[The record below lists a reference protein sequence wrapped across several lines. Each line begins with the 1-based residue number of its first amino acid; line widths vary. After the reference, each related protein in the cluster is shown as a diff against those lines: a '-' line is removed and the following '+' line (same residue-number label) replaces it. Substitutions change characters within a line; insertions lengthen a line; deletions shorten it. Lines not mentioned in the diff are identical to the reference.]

1 MDKEIDLTQASTSC
15 SISVSATRTS
25 TASSISNQQPEAKR
39 QKIKNKAE
47 AWKKNFQ
54 DYVGRSSGKQ
64 DTPPASKR
72 SRTKVKRSKAY
83 EYFKLD
89 EVDETRMLCNECG
102 VSVNYTNKNTTAMLN
117 HMGKCQNI
125 ILKEKE
131 KSRKKI
137 GGGISRFLLSQSST
151 QARGQHAF
159 GVKGSSSANDAD
171 KAVYEAQRKAV
182 VILKQSFGFWSKPC
196 IVDVVRALHPEHKPV
211 GRQRFKKDIMNDYK
225 KAKKL
230 IAVDLMKQ
238 VKSGSFSITCDN
250 WSSTCYKGYM
260 MLTLHWITESF
271 QMKRLGLSFDRHR
284 GKHDG
289 GANCNLIM
297 ATLKEF
303 GIQHNV
309 VSITTDNGSDM
320 LSAGN
325 RLHSILLQ
333 EEEKATSEGKVPIVP
348 VLKLDDFHFRCMA
361 HVNNLITK
369 EVLKHLK
376 NQLYRARRFRLYFNG
391 TARQGLWEAAV
402 EACGF
407 KGKDDA
413 KLPSIDVA
421 TRWDSMFLFLQALV
435 KKKDIILEVQEKM
448 PADREFTMV
457 KLNESEFHVMS
468 FIADMLKPSY
478 LVTTRASISTQVT
491 VCYRRKM
498 FQALSKSLREIKQKC
513 SDPPYE
519 VAEHFG
525 DEFLK
530 VLEDLATGIES
541 ALREKVAA
549 YQNLFVDSKVVLL
562 TEILS
567 KKVYKNIEVVTGSST
582 WQKHKAVLMEFIATV
597 HNKEVLKR
605 QVKKRVQP
613 MVVERSLD
621 DFSDEDDDETIHA
634 LDMEDSKRVEA
645 FLAEKRLPKGYST
658 LDFWREKRFTYPL
671 LAVLARRYLCI
682 QTSSVDSERSFSHAK
697 KTFVGK
703 EALKDETFK
712 TLMDLREYY
721 FYLDPELCRS
731 LKQME

>member
-1 MDKEIDLTQASTSC
+1 MDKEIDLTQAYTSC
-15 SISVSATRTS
+15 DISVSATRTS
-25 TASSISNQQPEAKR
+25 ATSSISNQQPEAKR
-39 QKIKNKAE
+39 QKIKNKVE

-64 DTPPASKR
+64 DTLPSSKQGR
-72 SRTKVKRSKAY
+72 MKKKRSKAY
-83 EYFKLD
+83 DGQNSNALQR
-89 EVDETRMLCNECG
+89 VWS
-102 VSVNYTNKNTTAMLN
+102 SVNYTNKNTTAKLN

-137 GGGISRFLLSQSST
+137 GNGISKFLLKQSYT
-151 QARGQHAF
+151 QDRGQYVF

-271 QMKRLGLSFDRHR
+271 QMKRLGLSFDRHS

-320 LSAGN
+320 LSAGK

-369 EVLKHLK
+369 DVLKHLK

-413 KLPSIDVA
+413 KLPSIDVV

-435 KKKDIILEVQEKM
+435 KKKDIILEVQQKM

-478 LVTTRASISTQVT
+478 LVTTRASISTQGN
-491 VCYRRKM
+491 
-498 FQALSKSLREIKQKC
+498 KQKC

-541 ALREKVAA
+541 ALRKKVAA

-567 KKVYKNIEVVTGSST
+567 KKVYKNTEVVTGSST

-658 LDFWREKRFTYPL
+658 LYFWREKRFTYPL

-712 TLMDLREYY
+712 NLIDLREYY

-731 LKQME
+731 LKQMEGKDD

>member
-1 MDKEIDLTQASTSC
+1 M
-15 SISVSATRTS
+15 R
-25 TASSISNQQPEAKR
+25 
-39 QKIKNKAE
+39 
-47 AWKKNFQ
+47 
-54 DYVGRSSGKQ
+54 
-64 DTPPASKR
+64 
-72 SRTKVKRSKAY
+72 RSKAY
-83 EYFKLD
+83 EYFKLVKVN
-89 EVDETRMLCNECG
+89 ENRMLHNECG
-102 VSVNYTNKNTTAMLN
+102 VSVNYTNKNTTAVLN
-117 HMGKCQNI
+117 HMGKCQSI

-137 GGGISRFLLSQSST
+137 GGGISNST

-159 GVKGSSSANDAD
+159 EVKESSSANDAD
-171 KAVYEAQRKAV
+171 KAAYEAQRKV
-182 VILKQSFGFWSKPC
+182 VVTLKQTFGFWNNLC
-196 IVDVVRALHPEHKPV
+196 IVEVVGALHPEHKPV

-225 KAKKL
+225 KAKKI

-238 VKSGSFSITCDN
+238 VKSGSFNITCDN
-250 WSSTCYKGYM
+250 WSSTGYKGYM
-260 MLTLHWITESF
+260 MLNLHWITESF
-271 QMKRLGLSFDRHR
+271 QMKKLRLCFDRHR

-297 ATLKEF
+297 ATLEF
-303 GIQHNV
+303 GNQHKV

-320 LSAGN
+320 LSAEK
-325 RLHSILLQ
+325 RLYSILLQ
-333 EEEKATSEGKVPIVP
+333 EEEKATSEGKVPLVP
-348 VLKLDDFHFRCMA
+348 VLRLDEFHFCYMS

-369 EVLKHLK
+369 EALNHLK
-376 NQLYRARRFRLYFNG
+376 KQLHRARRFRLYFNG

-407 KGKDDA
+407 KCKDDA

-498 FQALSKSLREIKQKC
+498 FQALFKSLREIKQKC

-541 ALREKVAA
+541 VLRKKVAA
-549 YQNLFVDSKVVLL
+549 YPNLFVDSKVVLI

-567 KKVYKNIEVVTGSST
+567 KKIYKTTG
-582 WQKHKAVLMEFIATV
+582 E
-597 HNKEVLKR
+597 
-605 QVKKRVQP
+605 
-613 MVVERSLD
+613 
-621 DFSDEDDDETIHA
+621 
-634 LDMEDSKRVEA
+634 
-645 FLAEKRLPKGYST
+645 T
-658 LDFWREKRFTYPL
+658 LDL
-671 LAVLARRYLCI
+671 QL
-682 QTSSVDSERSFSHAK
+682 DRSIKLFCYVMKPCSNLDI
-697 KTFVGK
+697 FVI
-703 EALKDETFK
+703 AI
-712 TLMDLREYY
+712 M
-721 FYLDPELCRS
+721 
-731 LKQME
+731 